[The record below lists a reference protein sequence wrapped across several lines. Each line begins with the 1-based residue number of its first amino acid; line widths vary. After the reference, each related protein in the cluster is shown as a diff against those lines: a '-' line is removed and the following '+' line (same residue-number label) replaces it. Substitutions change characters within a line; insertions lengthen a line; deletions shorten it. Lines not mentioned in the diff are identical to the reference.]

1 MELNL
6 SLEVR
11 EYRPE
16 DAAAA
21 LALRNAVFP
30 PIGPEHW
37 PQSQTAAVALLDGR
51 MVGVIPFAIRDFEIA
66 PGVAIRGAF
75 ANSVAV
81 AEGYRD
87 RGIGT
92 RMMAEARSFLPR
104 WVEAMFVYTGDE
116 REGLPYRFYVKTG
129 HHDLAYPRRLRWATP
144 AGVRQPEGAEVLPV
158 EATEALEANL
168 LAVYGA
174 CYAQCAGTPPRRPG
188 YWRQALA
195 SHIFV
200 EIPHQDFML
209 VALRTQGVLQAYAL
223 AGLRRAQ
230 LVVLECAA
238 RQESAADDLWQAVGG
253 LAGRRGAAA
262 TLLYGQDLTTP
273 LYASA
278 LRAGFIPEPRRDVLV
293 GHVLAPEALYE
304 RRREPAP
311 AGSGITVEVWTPARS
326 LTLRQAAQ
334 NAPTLSLEMKEET
347 LHRLL
352 LARVDLQA
360 AVREQRVTV
369 RAGGWDLVGQVAAI
383 LQPVPWVYH
392 HLDYI

>member
-1 MELNL
+1 
-6 SLEVR
+6 
-11 EYRPE
+11 
-16 DAAAA
+16 
-21 LALRNAVFP
+21 
-30 PIGPEHW
+30 
-37 PQSQTAAVALLDGR
+37 
-51 MVGVIPFAIRDFEIA
+51 
-66 PGVAIRGAF
+66 
-75 ANSVAV
+75 
-81 AEGYRD
+81 
-87 RGIGT
+87 
-92 RMMAEARSFLPR
+92 
-104 WVEAMFVYTGDE
+104 
-116 REGLPYRFYVKTG
+116 
-129 HHDLAYPRRLRWATP
+129 
-144 AGVRQPEGAEVLPV
+144 
-158 EATEALEANL
+158 
-168 LAVYGA
+168 
-174 CYAQCAGTPPRRPG
+174 
-188 YWRQALA
+188 
-195 SHIFV
+195 
-200 EIPHQDFML
+200 ML

-238 RQESAADDLWQAVGG
+238 RQEAAADDLWQAVGG

-262 TLLYGQDLTTP
+262 TLLYGQDLNTP

-304 RRREPAP
+304 RRREPAS

-326 LTLRQAAQ
+326 LTLWQADQ
-334 NAPTLSLEMKEET
+334 DAPTLSLEMKEET

-369 RAGGWDLVGQVAAI
+369 RAGGWDLVGQVATI